1 MSLISYFGGGNVPMF
16 NVPIGNN
23 HAHDVIVKFAFKSRL
38 EATSRCITTVAD
50 TLQIGLECEV
60 RTLTYQAAVREG
72 CDGPSIAPAET
83 KRKRPLVT
91 VNQRSMKMGTEHG

>member
-1 MSLISYFGGGNVPMF
+1 VISYFEGGNVPMF
-16 NVPIGNN
+16 NAPIGND

-38 EATSRCITTVAD
+38 EATSRCITTAAD
-50 TLQIGLECEV
+50 ALQVGLDCDGKT
-60 RTLTYQAAVREG
+60 RTYQAAVREG

-91 VNQRSMKMGTEHG
+91 ANQRSMKMGTEHG